1 MGRAARYFSAPGGVR
16 FFNAL
21 SLRYLSASSPHPDA
35 AFGVVGPPHK
45 GEVWSKWRLRAAL
58 SLRAVMTK

>member
-1 MGRAARYFSAPGGVR
+1 
-16 FFNAL
+16 L
-21 SLRYLSASSPHPDA
+21 SDAASSIPPLDGEEGALERAGWGERQPHPDA

-58 SLRAVMTK
+58 PLRAVMTK